1 MIKEEDLDA
10 APILRARYATMPRTG
25 NAVELMKRLKNKAG
39 NAVNRDADG
48 EEGLRVTK
56 KADSDAEKK
65 TDIGVKEELLPF
77 PELAL
82 SPHISRASADT

>member
-1 MIKEEDLDA
+1 MDA
-10 APILRARYATMPRTG
+10 APILRARYATMRRTG
-25 NAVELMKRLKNKAG
+25 NAIELMKRLRNRAG
-39 NAVNRDADG
+39 NAVNREADG

-65 TDIGVKEELLPF
+65 TDSGIKEGLLPF

-82 SPHISRASADT
+82 SRHISRASADT